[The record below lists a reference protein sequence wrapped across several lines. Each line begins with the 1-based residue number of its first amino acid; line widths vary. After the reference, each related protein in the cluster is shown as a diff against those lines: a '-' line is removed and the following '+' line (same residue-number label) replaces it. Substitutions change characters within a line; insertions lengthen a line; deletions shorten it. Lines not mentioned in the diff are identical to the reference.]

1 MSKKGTG
8 KFVLGAAI
16 GAGLGL
22 LFAPKKG
29 KDLRKD
35 LKIKMDEL
43 LNKVKEIDPCE
54 LKDEFDKK
62 VDEIKKELEDL
73 DKEKVLKIAK
83 KKGEEIKKKADELVN
98 MAIEKGTPVLK
109 DAAEG
114 VRDKAI
120 EVTKDVLKKLEAIEI
135 K

>member
-1 MSKKGTG
+1 MSKKGAG
-8 KFVLGAAI
+8 KFVLGAAL

-35 LKIKMDEL
+35 LKVKMDEL
-43 LNKVKEIDPCE
+43 LNKVKEIDPEE
-54 LKDEFDKK
+54 LKEDFDKK
-62 VDEIKKELEDL
+62 LEEIKKELEDL

-83 KKGEEIKKKADELVN
+83 KKGNEIKKKADELVN
-98 MAIEKGTPVLK
+98 MAIEKGEPVLK
-109 DAAEG
+109 DAAES
-114 VRDKAI
+114 VRDKAV
-120 EVTKDVLKKLEAIEI
+120 EVTKDVLTKLENIEI

>member
-1 MSKKGTG
+1 MGKKGAG

-29 KDLRKD
+29 KELRQD
-35 LKIKMDEL
+35 LKVKMDEL
-43 LNKVKEIDPCE
+43 LNKAKEIDPEE
-54 LKDEFDKK
+54 LKEEFDKK
-62 VDEIKKELEDL
+62 LAEIKKELEDL

-83 KKGEEIKKKADELVN
+83 KKGNDIKKKTDELVKL
-98 MAIEKGTPVLK
+98 AVEKGTPVLK
-109 DAAEG
+109 DAAES
-114 VRDKAI
+114 VRDKAV
-120 EVTKDVLKKLEAIEI
+120 EVTKDVVKKLESIEI